1 MFQNNPYSVFLETI
15 SLQNVQLLGELITL
29 KCLRGYLAYS
39 RQTFQNLYTNYL
51 IDLNRRNYPSHTFSD
66 AYDLAQ
72 SAICFLLDFIGKEL
86 SDVYS
91 VKNGKVITIKH
102 ATYNLVNRLIGRIY
116 RYNNRARDIDFYSE
130 ALSVEIDNYQ
140 EKDFTEID
148 NKIECLGL
156 KARDRIVLDC
166 YMAGMTCRE
175 IAEFLDI
182 DHSTVWRRRQR
193 VQVKYKALF
202 PSHI

>member
-1 MFQNNPYSVFLETI
+1 MRQNNPYSVFLETI

-130 ALSVEIDNYQ
+130 ALSVEIDHYQ
-140 EKDFTEID
+140 EKDFTEVD

>member
-202 PSHI
+202 PTQI

>member
-1 MFQNNPYSVFLETI
+1 MFQNNPYSVFSETI
-15 SLQNVQLLGELITL
+15 SLQNVQQIGELITL

-51 IDLNRRNYPSHTFSD
+51 IDLNRRNYPTHTFSD

-102 ATYNLVNRLIGRIY
+102 ATYNLVNRLIGRMY
-116 RYNNRARDIDFYSE
+116 RYSNRARDIDFYSE

-140 EKDFTEID
+140 EKDFTEVD

-166 YMAGMTCRE
+166 YMAGMHSME

-202 PSHI
+202 PTHI

>member
-1 MFQNNPYSVFLETI
+1 MLQNNPYSVFSETI
-15 SLQNVQLLGELITL
+15 SFQNVQQIGELITL
-29 KCLRGYLAYS
+29 KCLHGYLDYS

-51 IDLNRRNYPSHTFSD
+51 IDLNRRNYPTHTFSD

-91 VKNGKVITIKH
+91 VKNGKVITIKR
-102 ATYNLVNRLIGRIY
+102 ATYNLVNRHIGRMY
-116 RYNNRARDIDFYSE
+116 RYSNRIRDIDFYSE

-148 NKIECLGL
+148 NKIEYLGL

-166 YMAGMTCRE
+166 YMAGMHCME

-202 PSHI
+202 PTHI